1 MALSCITAE
10 DVLKTVKEKNVQ
22 IDRRS
27 RRSCCYPPRHE
38 CRTDPAIFDAA
49 WTASLPSYPLT
60 PRIEAAGVDKNITF
74 MNAVEVEPVRIA
86 ADQVFTNAIVD
97 AVAPHMSRYPPASV
111 KGKPRTRLS

>member
-1 MALSCITAE
+1 ML
-10 DVLKTVKEKNVQ
+10 LP
-22 IDRRS
+22 
-27 RRSCCYPPRHE
+27 PPRHE
-38 CRTDPAIFDAA
+38 CSTDPAIFDAA